1 MKKQEMLYPSCNLMT
16 VSDGRGGI
24 FTWIPQEPILEF
36 NMLYFQPGKTRGNHY
51 HPEFNEYFLVV
62 EGSGVMVSKDSEVT
76 GGERIIHMSKGMC
89 VRTPKGV
96 THAFYAI
103 TPVTAVAMLSKKW
116 DDCKPPIVR
125 QDLINPAG

>member
-1 MKKQEMLYPSCNLMT
+1 MKKQEILYPSCNLMT

-24 FTWIPQEPILEF
+24 FTWIPQEPLVEF

-62 EGSGVMVSKDSEVT
+62 EGSGVMVSKDAEQT
-76 GGERIIHMSKGMC
+76 GGEKIIHMSKGMC

-116 DDCKPPIVR
+116 DDSNPPIVR
-125 QDLINPAG
+125 QDLINPVG